1 MAGGPGREGG
11 PGDPRVARMDYD
23 PQIVPLPY
31 GTKSGDPYRNYPD
44 DGPCPGYGAG
54 GPYGQDPDG
63 DYDLPGRPPT
73 AAAWRVLRWLLGL
86 VLALL
91 MLSVI
96 AFGVLF
102 ALTPSVANAPTLAR
116 AIATAP
122 ARPTRDQRCRRCS
135 PSPWWRPRTTA
146 STPSPGWTSTRSP
159 GSAAA
164 RITGHG
170 DQGGATLYQQLAKM
184 LYTSGQSGFSVEV
197 KQVMLGVK
205 LDLAYSKARI
215 LRMYADIAY
224 FGHGYYGLAQ
234 ASCGYFGT
242 GPAGLTLPEAAT
254 LAGLVQGPSADD
266 PIGHYARARAREAH
280 VLGRLV
286 VTGKITQAQ
295 ATAAYAQRLRLV
307 GGSGTPT
314 AGANPEFAATKTPAS
329 PCLPPSP
336 RLARRGVR
344 TWSAPLLGRVPRA
357 GGAGAVTGACA
368 PMIPGSRSVAF
379 RLAIVLGPVS
389 RSSQPGSPR
398 RSS

>member
-23 PQIVPLPY
+23 PQTVPLPY
-31 GTKSGDPYRNYPD
+31 GTMSGDPYRNYPD
-44 DGPCPGYGAG
+44 DGPYPGYGAD

-63 DYDLPGRPPT
+63 DYHLPGRP
-73 AAAWRVLRWLLGL
+73 ADRRRRWRVLRWLLGL

-96 AFGVLF
+96 AFGLLF

-116 AIATAP
+116 AIATAHHAAYPGP
-122 ARPTRDQRCRRCS
+122 AVPPLFAESLVATEDHRFYS
-135 PSPWWRPRTTA
+135 E
-146 STPSPGWTSTRSP
+146 PGVDIYAIARV
-159 GSAAA
+159 AAA
-164 RITGHG
+164 QITGHG

-215 LRMYADIAY
+215 LRMYADVAY

-242 GPAGLTLPEAAT
+242 VPAGLTLPEAAT

-307 GGSGTPT
+307 GGSGTSC
-314 AGANPEFAATKTPAS
+314 G
-329 PCLPPSP
+329 
-336 RLARRGVR
+336 
-344 TWSAPLLGRVPRA
+344 GR
-357 GGAGAVTGACA
+357 
-368 PMIPGSRSVAF
+368 
-379 RLAIVLGPVS
+379 
-389 RSSQPGSPR
+389 
-398 RSS
+398 